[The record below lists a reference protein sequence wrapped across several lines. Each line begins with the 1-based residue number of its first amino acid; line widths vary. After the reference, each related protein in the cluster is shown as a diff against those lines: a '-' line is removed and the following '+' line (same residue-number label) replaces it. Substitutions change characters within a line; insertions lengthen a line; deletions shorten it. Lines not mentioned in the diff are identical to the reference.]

1 MVLLIPKQISFII
14 SFLFCLDDLDIS
26 SEEEEEQIEE
36 NDDDGIIDTKNI
48 SAL

>member
-1 MVLLIPKQISFII
+1 MMMVLLIQISIII